1 MDFAF
6 SDSQVNLRE
15 RMREFATTE
24 LAKAETA
31 TDFDRKLWRKC
42 ADVGIQSMPLPKPW
56 SDSSAKD
63 ILTSI
68 VAMEGLGQ
76 GCADNGL
83 LFGLNAHVWTVQ
95 TPLLQH
101 GSDFQHDQYLAAMGD
116 GTLIGAQA
124 MTEPE
129 AGSDVFS
136 LTTQAVL
143 QGDSYRL
150 NGKKCMI
157 SLAPVADVFLVF
169 ATTNP
174 DAGRWGISAFLVPS
188 DNPGLTIANET
199 KKMGLDTV
207 PMASIDLQ
215 DCCVHESYRLGPEG
229 AGAGI
234 ANSALEFERCCIM
247 AGQVGRMQRQLE
259 LVIEHAR
266 SRRQY
271 GQAIGKFQS
280 VSNRIA
286 DMKVRLE
293 TSRLMLYQTGWMKQQ
308 GQSVAL
314 QSAMVKLH
322 LSEMFLASG
331 LDSMR
336 VHGGY
341 GYLSDT
347 GVEKDVRD
355 ALGGV
360 LYGGTSDIQRNII
373 AGMLGL

>member
-1 MDFAF
+1 MDFSL
-6 SDSQVNLRE
+6 SDSQQELRE
-15 RMREFATTE
+15 RMRVFAVEELTQAGTTTE
-24 LAKAETA
+24 
-31 TDFDRKLWRKC
+31 FDRNTWLQC
-42 ADVGIQSMPLPKPW
+42 AHVGIQSMSLPPPW
-56 SDSSAKD
+56 SDNAAED

-68 VAMEGLGQ
+68 LAMEGLGH
-76 GCADNGL
+76 GCTDNGL
-83 LFGLNAHVWTVQ
+83 LFALNAHVWTVQ
-95 TPLLQH
+95 TPVLQH
-101 GSDFQHDQYLAAMGD
+101 GSAFLHDRFLKHMGD
-116 GTLIGAQA
+116 GTLIAAQA
-124 MTEPE
+124 MTEPD
-129 AGSDVFS
+129 AGSDIFS
-136 LTTQAVL
+136 LKTHAVL
-143 QGDSYRL
+143 QGDSYCL
-150 NGKKCMI
+150 NGTKCMI
-157 SLAPVADVFLVF
+157 SLASIADVFLVF
-169 ATTNP
+169 ANTKP
-174 DAGRWGISAFLVPS
+174 EAGRWGVSAFLIAR
-188 DNPGLTIANET
+188 DTPGLTVT
-199 KKMGLDTV
+199 KPLKKMGLDSV
-207 PMASIDLQ
+207 PMAGIELS
-215 DCCVHESYRLGPEG
+215 DCIVHESYRLGPEG

-247 AGQVGRMQRQLE
+247 AGQVGRMERQLE
-259 LVIEHAR
+259 ISIEHAK
-266 SRRQY
+266 SRHQY

-308 GQSVAL
+308 GQSIAL

-331 LDSMR
+331 MDSMR
-336 VHGGY
+336 IHGGY

>member
-1 MDFAF
+1 MDFSL
-6 SDSQVNLRE
+6 SDAQLNLRE
-15 RMREFATTE
+15 RMRAFAANQLTEAGTSAEFNRE
-24 LAKAETA
+24 
-31 TDFDRKLWRKC
+31 LWRQC
-42 ADVGIQSMPLPKPW
+42 ANAGIQSLPLPQPW
-56 SDSSAKD
+56 SDNAAED

-68 VAMEGLGQ
+68 VAMEGLGH

-83 LFGLNAHVWTVQ
+83 LFALNAHVWTVQ
-95 TPLLQH
+95 TPVLQH
-101 GSDFQHDQYLAAMGD
+101 GSAFLCERFLTAMGD
-116 GTLIGAQA
+116 GSVIAAQA

-129 AGSDVFS
+129 AGSDVFG
-136 LTTQAVL
+136 LKTEAIL
-143 QGDSYRL
+143 KGDSYSL
-150 NGKKCMI
+150 NGTKCMI

-169 ATTNP
+169 ANTKP
-174 DAGRWGISAFLVPS
+174 EAGRWGVSAFLVPR
-188 DNPGLTIANET
+188 DTPGLTVTRQN

-207 PMASIDLQ
+207 PMAGIELR
-215 DCCVHESYRLGPEG
+215 DCIVHESYRLGPEG

-234 ANSALEFERCCIM
+234 ANSALELERCCIM
-247 AGQVGRMQRQLE
+247 AGQIGRMERQLE
-259 LVIEHAR
+259 VSIEHAR
-266 SRRQY
+266 SRHQY
-271 GQAIGKFQS
+271 GQPIGKFQS

-331 LDSMR
+331 VDAMR

>member
-1 MDFAF
+1 MDFAL
-6 SDSQVNLRE
+6 SEKQTELRK
-15 RMREFATTE
+15 RMRELADRE
-24 LAKAETA
+24 LK
-31 TDFDRKLWRKC
+31 TDPESPRFDRNLWQYC
-42 ADVGIQSMPLPKPW
+42 AAAGIQSMPLPQPW
-56 SDSSAKD
+56 SDNKAED
-63 ILTSI
+63 ILTTI

-83 LFGLNAHVWTVQ
+83 LFALNAHVWTVQ
-95 TPLLQH
+95 TPILQH
-101 GSDFQHDQYLAAMGD
+101 GSQFLHDQFLRKMGD
-116 GTLIGAQA
+116 GSLIAAQA

-136 LTTQAVL
+136 LITQATR
-143 QGDSYRL
+143 QGDSYSL
-150 NGKKCMI
+150 SGKKCMI

-174 DAGRWGISAFLVPS
+174 NAGRWGVSAFLVS
-188 DNPGLTIANET
+188 RDTPGLTVAQPT

-207 PMASIDLQ
+207 PMASIELR
-215 DCCVHESYRLGPEG
+215 DCVVHESFRLGPEG

-247 AGQVGRMQRQLE
+247 ASQVGRMQRQLE
-259 LVIEHAR
+259 LAVEHAR
-266 SRRQY
+266 TRRQY

-293 TSRLMLYQTGWMKQQ
+293 TSRLMLYQTGWMQQQ

-331 LDSMR
+331 VDSMR

>member
-1 MDFAF
+1 MDFSL
-6 SDSQVNLRE
+6 SDSQIDLRE
-15 RMREFATTE
+15 RMRKFAANE
-24 LAKAETA
+24 LVIAESSSE
-31 TDFDRKLWRKC
+31 FDRNVWRQC
-42 ADVGIQSMPLPKPW
+42 ADAGIQSIPLPQPW
-56 SDSSAKD
+56 SDDAAEDMLS
-63 ILTSI
+63 SI
-68 VAMEGLGQ
+68 VAMEGLGH

-83 LFGLNAHVWTVQ
+83 LFALNAHVWTVQ
-95 TPLLQH
+95 TPVFQH
-101 GSDFQHDQYLAAMGD
+101 GSDFQHDRFLKEMGN
-116 GTLIGAQA
+116 GTLIAAQA

-136 LTTQAVL
+136 LTTRATK
-143 QGDSYRL
+143 QGENYSL
-150 NGKKCMI
+150 TGQKCMI
-157 SLAPVADVFLVF
+157 SLAPVADVFLIF

-174 DAGRWGISAFLVPS
+174 DAGRWGVTAFLVPR
-188 DNPGLTIANET
+188 DAPGLSVGQPTQ
-199 KKMGLDTV
+199 KMGLDSV
-207 PMASIDLQ
+207 PMASVELQ
-215 DCCVHESYRLGPEG
+215 NCLVHESYRLGPEG

-247 AGQVGRMQRQLE
+247 ASQVGRMQRQLE
-259 LVIEHAR
+259 LAIEYAR

-271 GQAIGKFQS
+271 GKAIGKFQS

-293 TSRLMLYQTGWMKQQ
+293 TSRLMLYQTGWMKSQ

-331 LDSMR
+331 VDSMR
-336 VHGGY
+336 VYGGY

-373 AGMLGL
+373 AGLLGL

>member
-1 MDFAF
+1 MDFSLSSA
-6 SDSQVNLRE
+6 QVDLRE
-15 RMREFATTE
+15 RMRSFAANE
-24 LAKAETA
+24 LDHAGDKTA
-31 TDFDRKLWRKC
+31 FNRALWQQC
-42 ADVGIQSMPLPKPW
+42 ANAGIQGMPLPQPW
-56 SDSSAKD
+56 SETVAED
-63 ILTSI
+63 ILTTI
-68 VAMEGLGQ
+68 VAMEGLGH

-83 LFGLNAHVWTVQ
+83 LFALNAHIWTVQ
-95 TPLLQH
+95 TPVLQH
-101 GSDFQHDQYLAAMGD
+101 GSPSLHNEFLSAMGD
-116 GTLIGAQA
+116 GRLVAAQA

-136 LTTQAVL
+136 LTTQATL
-143 QGDSYRL
+143 AGDSYTL

-157 SLAPVADVFLVF
+157 SLASVADVFLVF
-169 ATTNP
+169 AKTNP
-174 DAGRWGISAFLVPS
+174 EAGRWGVSAFLVRR
-188 DNPGLTIANET
+188 DTPGLTVLEQT
-199 KKMGLDTV
+199 QKMGLDTV
-207 PMASIDLQ
+207 PMASIELQ
-215 DCCVHESYRLGPEG
+215 DCVVHESYRLGPEG

-234 ANSALEFERCCIM
+234 ANNALEFERCCIM
-247 AGQVGRMQRQLE
+247 ASQVGRMERQLE
-259 LVIEHAR
+259 LAIEHVT

-271 GQAIGKFQS
+271 GQPVGKFQS

-293 TSRLMLYQTGWMKQQ
+293 TSRLMLYQAGWMKQQ
-308 GQSVAL
+308 GQSIAL

-331 LDSMR
+331 VDAMR

-341 GYLSDT
+341 GYLSET
-347 GVEKDVRD
+347 GMEKDVRD

>member
-1 MDFAF
+1 MDFSL
-6 SDSQVNLRE
+6 SDSQIKLQE
-15 RMREFATTE
+15 RMREFAATE
-24 LAKAETA
+24 LIGAEKLTE
-31 TDFDRKLWRKC
+31 FDLGLWRKC
-42 ADVGIQSMPLPKPW
+42 ARAGIQSMPLPPPW
-56 SDSSAKD
+56 SDTAAED

-68 VAMEGLGQ
+68 IAMEGLGH

-83 LFGLNAHVWTVQ
+83 LFALNAHIWTVQ
-95 TPLLQH
+95 APVLQH
-101 GSDFQHDQYLAAMGD
+101 GTHFQHERFLKEMGD
-116 GTLIGAQA
+116 GNLIAAQA

-136 LTTQAVL
+136 LTTRAIHRGQDYCL
-143 QGDSYRL
+143 TGR
-150 NGKKCMI
+150 KCMI

-174 DAGRWGISAFLVPS
+174 DAGRWGVSAFLVPR
-188 DNPGLTIANET
+188 DTPGITVEQT
-199 KKMGLDTV
+199 TQKMGLDTV
-207 PMASIDLQ
+207 PMASIELQ
-215 DCCVHESYRLGPEG
+215 DCVVHESYRLGPEG

-234 ANSALEFERCCIM
+234 ATSALEFERCCIM
-247 AGQVGRMQRQLE
+247 ASQVGRMQRQLE
-259 LVIEHAR
+259 LAVEHAR
-266 SRRQY
+266 TRRQY

-314 QSAMVKLH
+314 QGAMVKLH

-331 LDSMR
+331 IDSMR

-347 GVEKDVRD
+347 GIEKDVRD
-355 ALGGV
+355 AFGGV